1 MSEAAK
7 LEVNARNGLIM
18 NILQVTA
25 KNDGNIFIL
34 TNNVVI
40 IFQLHKIT
48 ILPFTVREYFFS
60 KYLF

>member
-1 MSEAAK
+1 
-7 LEVNARNGLIM
+7 M